1 MFTQRAVPPALPTLG
16 RVFTRVVRLGE
27 GKIAAP
33 VQTWSRIW
41 RIPCKLLNSNKKSDA
56 AGGALYKRAMANEV
70 FGKHMVW
77 TVDPRTQAEI
87 GIGYSTLAEAQAEA
101 VKLENVGYK
110 ILRITPTSLP
120 KPNS

>member
-1 MFTQRAVPPALPTLG
+1 MAVDDVNSVQIVEFSRPPKPSKQSSYAG
-16 RVFTRVVRLGE
+16 RRT
-27 GKIAAP
+27 
-33 VQTWSRIW
+33 
-41 RIPCKLLNSNKKSDA
+41 
-56 AGGALYKRAMANEV
+56 LYKRAMANEV

-77 TVDPRTQAEI
+77 TVDPRTNAEI
-87 GIGYSTLAEAQAEA
+87 GIGYSSLTEAQAEA

>member
-1 MFTQRAVPPALPTLG
+1 MVPDLAN
-16 RVFTRVVRLGE
+16 
-27 GKIAAP
+27 P
-33 VQTWSRIW
+33 VQIVEFQQ
-41 RIPCKLLNSNKKSDA
+41 KSDA
-56 AGGALYKRAMANEV
+56 AGGARYKRAMANEV

-77 TVDPRTQAEI
+77 TIDPRTQTEI